1 MKAEEVSRRYQIPL
15 ELLREDQDWGF
26 ISRTGEYEEADLS
39 RLSLMLTLQEIGFAP
54 AEIREY
60 LQLWLDGEKSSARR
74 IQLLEEKRGRILAAI
89 HAEEQKLERLDCL
102 RHLLRKQLASAE
114 SAGKTGR
121 RG

>member
-1 MKAEEVSRRYQIPL
+1 MKAEEVGRRYQIPL

-60 LQLWLDGEKSSARR
+60 LHLWLDGEKSSARR
-74 IQLLEEKRGRILAAI
+74 IQLLEEKRAKILETI
-89 HAEEQKLERLDCL
+89 HAGEQKLERLDCL
-102 RHLLRKQLASAE
+102 RYHLRKQMVSAE